1 MANIKHSSI
10 ADYERLIEDNK
21 ALYIVQEVGGHVSLS
36 EFVRQGRGKKLD
48 ENEAREL
55 FNQLISAVGYLHELG
70 ICHRDLK
77 LTNILIND
85 EGN

>member
-10 ADYERLIEDNK
+10 ADYERLLEDNK
-21 ALYIVQEVGGHVSLS
+21 ALYIVQDACGHVSLS
-36 EFVRQGRGKKLD
+36 EFVRQGRGKRLD

-55 FNQLISAVGYLHELG
+55 FNQVISTVGYLHELG